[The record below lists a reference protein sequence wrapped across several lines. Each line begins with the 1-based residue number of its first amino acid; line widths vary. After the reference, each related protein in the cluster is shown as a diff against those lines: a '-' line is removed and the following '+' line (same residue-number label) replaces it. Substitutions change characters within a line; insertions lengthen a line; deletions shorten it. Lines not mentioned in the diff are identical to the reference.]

1 MGIEVVLIS
10 CAMGFGSGV
19 VIAPNT
25 VISAAHVF
33 AGDTCIIEGRS
44 ASIVYQD
51 ADSDV
56 IILTTDP
63 ARPFQR
69 QTTVSCAPI
78 TTDHTYRLIG
88 SRARSTV
95 RAIDTRYDVRV
106 APTQITYNLRGADPL
121 PRQNTKPGMS
131 GGAVVNEQDE
141 LVGIISA
148 TTADGKV
155 GIIELATTPMCESPN
170 Q

>member
-33 AGDTCIIEGRS
+33 QNDTCIIDNRS
-44 ASIVYQD
+44 ATIVYQD

-56 IILTTDP
+56 VILTTDP
-63 ARPFQR
+63 DRPFQR
-69 QTTVSCAPI
+69 QMTVSCAPI
-78 TTDHTYRLIG
+78 TTNETYRLIG

-106 APTQITYNLRGADPL
+106 APTQITYNLRGADPSRT
-121 PRQNTKPGMS
+121 PEPGMS
-131 GGAVVNEQDE
+131 GGAVVDEQDR

-155 GIIELATTPMCESPN
+155 GIIELATTPMCQQEPA